1 MVRARGAAKFA
12 RVHQVAAAVFI
23 SARRLNCG
31 GFGVS
36 LPQVKFTRA
45 SLRGRPPDAAQR
57 FLSRR
62 LRLTFQTPKRSS
74 NMSTA
79 ATQETSNSLPR
90 INDPAPDF
98 EAKSTQ
104 GPLKLSDYK
113 GKWVVLFSHPADF
126 THVCTT
132 EFVEFA
138 RRSEDFKGRGA
149 QLVGLS
155 VDSVPAHIAW
165 IRNIE
170 GHFGVKIDFPV
181 VADLDTKVAQKYGLI
196 HPGASETA
204 TVRAVFIIDPEQ
216 KVRALIYYPMS
227 LGRNID
233 EVLRALDG
241 LQTADQNACATPANW
256 QKGDK
261 VVVPPPQTIE
271 DASKRMEPEFQSK
284 NEVTDWYLSKRE
296 LGQ

>member
-1 MVRARGAAKFA
+1 
-12 RVHQVAAAVFI
+12 
-23 SARRLNCG
+23 
-31 GFGVS
+31 
-36 LPQVKFTRA
+36 
-45 SLRGRPPDAAQR
+45 
-57 FLSRR
+57 
-62 LRLTFQTPKRSS
+62 
-74 NMSTA
+74 MSTA
-79 ATQETSNSLPR
+79 PTQATTAGLPR
-90 INDPAPDF
+90 INDTAPDF

-126 THVCTT
+126 TPVCTT

-149 QLVGLS
+149 QLLGLS

-181 VADLDTKVAQKYGLI
+181 IADLDTKVAQTYGLI

-204 TVRAVFIIDPEQ
+204 TVRAVFIIDPQQ

-227 LGRNID
+227 CGRNID
-233 EVLRALDG
+233 EVLRALDA
-241 LQTADQNACATPANW
+241 LQTADANACATPANW
-256 QKGDK
+256 QVGDK
-261 VVVPPPQTIE
+261 VIIPPPQTLE
-271 DASKRMEPEFQSK
+271 DAEKRVNTPGI
-284 NEVTDWYLSKRE
+284 EVTDWYFSKRS
-296 LGQ
+296 L